1 MSTFSKNVI
10 NISTKSK
17 KGPDTINHKLNATE
31 RKKENEPRVF
41 IYTYSF
47 PLKETENIEAIP
59 SLERKCG
66 R

>member
-31 RKKENEPRVF
+31 RKKEN
-41 IYTYSF
+41 
-47 PLKETENIEAIP
+47 
-59 SLERKCG
+59 
-66 R
+66 